1 MVNKINKQIE
11 DLEEYKKKVYEFLVN
26 TYNVSSTEAKE
37 LMTATEAYWQ
47 ELLEDKLTP
56 QETAYGMLIHLL

>member
-1 MVNKINKQIE
+1 MNKQDDIRMSLE
-11 DLEEYKKKVYEFLVN
+11 DYKKKVYEFLVN

-47 ELLEDKLTP
+47 ELLESKLTP
-56 QETAYGMLIHLL
+56 QVTAYGMWIHFL